1 MLYNL
6 REGIDTALINMKHE
20 HEKYIIYDPTKAYN
34 CVIQLTPKISIPL
47 LFYVQILRFR
57 HISEG

>member
-1 MLYNL
+1 M
-6 REGIDTALINMKHE
+6 NMKHE
-20 HEKYIIYDPTKAYN
+20 NEKYVNYYDPTKAYN

-57 HISEG
+57 HMSEG